1 MEKIVFTQEE
11 IQSFRQLQQ
20 TRDQLTIDF
29 GYVEYQI
36 QELELQKEN
45 LIDLLSQLKK
55 QEIQVGQEIE
65 SKYGKGTINLETGE
79 FIPV

>member
-20 TRDQLTIDF
+20 SRDQLTIDF

-55 QEIQVGQEIE
+55 QEIQIGQEIE
-65 SKYGKGTINLETGE
+65 LKYGKGTVNLETGE
-79 FIPV
+79 FTPV